1 MAQSSDR
8 VTAGQNALNTPYG
21 GYFQREV
28 PAPDP
33 ELTSTGPGTPM
44 GEFMRR
50 CWQPVC
56 LSEEID
62 DLPQPIRIMGED
74 LVAFRDLSGRVGVMH
89 RHCSHRGASL
99 EYGLPQERG
108 IRCCYHGWWYDVDGT
123 ILETPEQPAE
133 SRIKDNLCHGAY
145 PAFER
150 HGLVF
155 AYMGPPDQK
164 PDFPVYDSIEVP
176 GNKIYAFSNWLPCNW
191 LQVHENVVDQAHI
204 TVFHNGVGNRALME
218 GAAADSTQTSLPQ
231 AFGAESP
238 VVENRVTDDGR
249 GMVTITTRRV
259 GDKIW
264 VRNNQF
270 MVPNYLE
277 IAGVF
282 EDLDSQK
289 YFAGASH
296 VRWNVPHDDD
306 SCSVFAWRY
315 FNKESDPKGKGD
327 ASQLGVEGG
336 DFLEGLT
343 GARPRAQRH
352 RYPGDWDVLVGQ
364 RAIAVHG
371 KENLAPSDQG
381 VALWRKICRDALRDT
396 AQRNWP
402 KPGNG
407 GEAHFNACVQDTVF
421 IIPQPAD
428 ADEDRELLRHVGR
441 RVTDIITDE
450 SLSPGKD
457 RKREIRKRLK
467 AFEKDINALDKNG
480 R

>member
-1 MAQSSDR
+1 
-8 VTAGQNALNTPYG
+8 
-21 GYFQREV
+21 
-28 PAPDP
+28 
-33 ELTSTGPGTPM
+33 
-44 GEFMRR
+44 
-50 CWQPVC
+50 
-56 LSEEID
+56 
-62 DLPQPIRIMGED
+62 
-74 LVAFRDLSGRVGVMH
+74 
-89 RHCSHRGASL
+89 
-99 EYGLPQERG
+99 
-108 IRCCYHGWWYDVDGT
+108 
-123 ILETPEQPAE
+123 
-133 SRIKDNLCHGAY
+133 
-145 PAFER
+145 
-150 HGLVF
+150 
-155 AYMGPPDQK
+155 MGPPDQK

-191 LQVHENVVDQAHI
+191 LQVHENVADQAHI

-249 GMVTITTRRV
+249 SMVIITTRRV

-396 AQRNWP
+396 TQRNWP
-402 KPGNG
+402 KTGNG
-407 GEAHFNACVQDTVF
+407 GEAHFNACVNDTVF
-421 IIPQPAD
+421 FIPRLAG
-428 ADEDRELLRHVGR
+428 ADEDWELLRHVGR
-441 RVTDIITDE
+441 RVTDIITE
-450 SLSPGKD
+450 EALSPGKD
-457 RKREIRKRLK
+457 RKREI
-467 AFEKDINALDKNG
+467 AFSAGGLRQRFGKPGSVRNERAETSGFRSHSASPSSVNG
-480 R
+480 FCRNILISHNHGFREGLRASFTGLVFCPPAEHREPMSGLAIPFSMWQCAGHGDAAGPGFVR